1 VGGKF
6 TVDIKHVVVLMLENR
21 SFDSMLGM
29 LHPHSDAFDGLT
41 GTEQN
46 TWHNQ
51 DGPSPQT
58 VTVWK
63 SPVMTPTSACI
74 PTPDPGELFTDIH
87 MQIHGMADRVSL
99 NPGPTMD
106 GFVDNYMRQKPTGPS
121 PDPAS
126 VMHYFTPDELPVLS
140 RLAREFAVSDRWH
153 ASAPSQTWPNR
164 FFAHTGTANGYVNN
178 APTHFPYR
186 METVFNRLAE
196 DAKVSWR
203 VYFHDIAQSVTLTRL
218 WGDIYTNF
226 RYFDD
231 EFARDAAGGNLPAY
245 SFIEPR
251 YFADPTTQLMP
262 NDQHPPHDVCY
273 GEALIASVYNAV
285 RAGPGWKNTLLIIT
299 YDEHGGCYDHVV
311 PPAAAAPG
319 GQTPDGFE
327 FGYFG
332 VRVPAVIVSPWVNKG
347 SVIRPPGLTPF
358 DHTSIIATLA
368 KLFPFPPLTPR
379 DAAAPD
385 LLAALTG
392 DGSNDGPAF
401 ISAPEATP
409 SDAELTAAL
418 AARPNGMQAAL
429 GTAALQLPTAG
440 ADMAAH
446 VRRLSAVPDTAPAHP
461 TVAHAV
467 ADVAAH
473 VKAFL
478 GRL

>member
-1 VGGKF
+1 
-6 TVDIKHVVVLMLENR
+6 
-21 SFDSMLGM
+21 
-29 LHPHSDAFDGLT
+29 
-41 GTEQN
+41 
-46 TWHNQ
+46 
-51 DGPSPQT
+51 
-58 VTVWK
+58 
-63 SPVMTPTSACI
+63 
-74 PTPDPGELFTDIH
+74 
-87 MQIHGMADRVSL
+87 
-99 NPGPTMD
+99 
-106 GFVDNYMRQKPTGPS
+106 
-121 PDPAS
+121 
-126 VMHYFTPDELPVLS
+126 
-140 RLAREFAVSDRWH
+140 
-153 ASAPSQTWPNR
+153 
-164 FFAHTGTANGYVNN
+164 
-178 APTHFPYR
+178 
-186 METVFNRLAE
+186 
-196 DAKVSWR
+196 

-273 GEALIASVYNAV
+273 EEALIASVYNAV

-418 AARPNGMQAAL
+418 TARPNGMQAAL

-446 VRRLSAVPDTAPAHP
+446 VRRLSAVPDTAPAQP